1 MTDSD
6 LDALAMQFLDSAYAD
21 YKIFRVAAGSADRG
35 FLLRRGLVRLAEDGD
50 AYGLILDRV
59 MAYLGQRIVEVR
71 HRRQSRRTAPPARDF
86 GPYRRPGLTGRIE
99 IATTTSRKSRR

>member
-21 YKIFRVAAGSADRG
+21 YNKYPSGAGSADRG
-35 FLLRRGLVRLAEDGD
+35 FSAAPGLVRLAEDGD

-59 MAYLGQRIVEVR
+59 MAYLGQRIVEVPAPAAEP
-71 HRRQSRRTAPPARDF
+71 TNGPPAGTSVPIVGRD
-86 GPYRRPGLTGRIE
+86 
-99 IATTTSRKSRR
+99 